1 MKYHLRYHQG
11 LKPIQIPQKANV
23 KVLQPVTV
31 TAPESLS
38 KMFKRAL
45 DDAKFVG
52 RLRKSNPSS
61 IAIAMPDDPQADSE
75 RALLQKIIEQVFQI
89 LPRMESPSVTVII
102 ASGLKTPPDRE
113 TIDKILSSTIV
124 RSCNVVVH
132 AVDDARMKDF
142 GTTHQGTPVRINAAF
157 GEADFKI
164 VIGLAQP
171 HQFFGFTGGVKE
183 AVVGCASAESIR
195 HNHRLINEIPT
206 HSFNSFK
213 LGDNPMRKDLDEA
226 GRMVGIDFAVNVVL
240 NTDREVVRV
249 LAGNPESVTQQGA
262 AACGAVYGIELDRK
276 FDIILASCADSPK
289 DISIYQASKSFHL
302 LSHAIKHGG
311 KILLLAAFQED
322 LGENLYFDYIC
333 PFAEPEK
340 VRKDFMRFG
349 HTMGARTADE
359 FGGLLAA
366 YKADDLRDADSGLM
380 EHCHLRAA
388 EPSTIMEEWV
398 ADFEGTPQVAVI
410 PKATTTYFY

>member
-11 LKPIQIPQKANV
+11 LKPIQIPQKASV

-38 KMFKRAL
+38 KMFERAL

-52 RLRKSNPSS
+52 QLRKTNPSS
-61 IAIAMPDDPQADSE
+61 IAIAMPDDPQADSA
-75 RALLQKIIEQVFQI
+75 RALLPKIIEQVFQA
-89 LPRMESPSVTVII
+89 LPRIESPSVTVIY
-102 ASGLKTPPDRE
+102 ASGLKTHPDRE
-113 TIDKILSSTIV
+113 TIDKILSSNIV

-142 GTTHQGTPVRINAAF
+142 GTTHQGTPVRINAAY

-164 VIGLAQP
+164 VTGLVQP

-195 HNHRLINEIPT
+195 HNHRLINEVPI
-206 HSFNSFK
+206 HSWK

-240 NTDREVVRV
+240 NPDREVVRV

-262 AACGAVYGIELDRK
+262 AACAAVYGIELDRK
-276 FDIILASCADSPK
+276 FDIILASCADFPK
-289 DISIYQASKSFHL
+289 DISVYQASKSFHL
-302 LSHAIKHGG
+302 LSQAIKHGG

-340 VRKDFMRFG
+340 VSKDFMRFG
-349 HTMGARTADE
+349 QTMGARTADV
-359 FGGLLAA
+359 FGGLLAV
-366 YKADDLRDADSGLM
+366 YEPDDLRDADSGLM

-410 PKATTTYFY
+410 PQAATTYFY